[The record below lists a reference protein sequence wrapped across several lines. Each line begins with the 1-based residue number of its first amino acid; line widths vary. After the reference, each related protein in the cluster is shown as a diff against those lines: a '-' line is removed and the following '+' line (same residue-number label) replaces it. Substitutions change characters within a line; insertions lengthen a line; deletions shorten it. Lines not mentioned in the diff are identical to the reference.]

1 MASGCKRRQS
11 GGFTLIE
18 LLVVIAIIAVLIGLL
33 LPAIQ
38 KVREAAN
45 RIVCTNNLKQMGL
58 AVHNYAGTINE
69 LPQIWVQRYTGTNQL
84 AHTNPRTTASMFY
97 FLLPYIEQQAVFDS
111 GSSLTNPLVNS
122 SLLYAGYAANDKIIK
137 TYICPSD
144 PTNSSNFDDFG
155 ESYVPGY
162 SGSQFTNAITGK
174 VGATG
179 LCYAGNIFVF
189 DPNPLEDINANSSGA
204 TGPSRFKDVI
214 AAMPDGT
221 SNTII
226 FAHRY
231 KVCSSTIYGTT
242 RNPWWGNPRNTGGIK
257 QTPGFGFGEYSRVK
271 PGPSNPGYINIG
283 SGASFSSGTYAGAPG
298 TGIPFQIKP
307 GPDSCQQ
314 NVTQSPHAGAMMVGL
329 GDGSVRS
336 VNPSVS
342 TLTWFNA
349 CHPYDGTVI
358 GSDW

>member
-1 MASGCKRRQS
+1 MVYRCQRRDARA
-11 GGFTLIE
+11 FTLIE
-18 LLVVIAIIAVLIGLL
+18 LLVVIAIIAILIGLL
-33 LPAIQ
+33 LPAVQ
-38 KVREAAN
+38 KIREAAA
-45 RIVCTNNLKQMGL
+45 RIICTNNLKQMGL
-58 AVHNYAGTINE
+58 AVHNYADATNTV
-69 LPQIWVQRYTGTNQL
+69 PQIWVQNYSGTNQL
-84 AHTNPRTTASMFY
+84 LHANPRTTASMFY
-97 FLLPYIEQQAVFDS
+97 FLLPYIEQQAVLDS
-111 GSSLTNPLVNS
+111 GSSLTNPRVSS
-122 SLLYAGYAANDKIIK
+122 SLLYSGAAANDKIIK
-137 TYICPSD
+137 TYLCPSD

-162 SGSQFTNAITGK
+162 GGSQFTNAVTGA

-179 LCYAGNIFVF
+179 FCYAGNIFVF

-204 TGPSRFKDVI
+204 TGPSKFRNVVM
-214 AAMPDGT
+214 AMPDGT
-221 SNTII
+221 TNTII

-271 PGPSNPGYINIG
+271 PGPSNQGYIAIG

-298 TGIPFQIKP
+298 TGIPFQVKP

-314 NVTQSPHAGAMMVGL
+314 NVTQSPHSGVTMVGL

-336 VNPSVS
+336 VNASIA
-342 TLTWFNA
+342 TLTWYQA
-349 CHPYDGTVI
+349 CHPYDGTVL